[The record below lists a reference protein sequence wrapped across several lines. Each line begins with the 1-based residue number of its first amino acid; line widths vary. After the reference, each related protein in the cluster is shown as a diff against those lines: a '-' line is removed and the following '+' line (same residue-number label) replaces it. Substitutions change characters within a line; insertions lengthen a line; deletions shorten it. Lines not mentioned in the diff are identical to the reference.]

1 MNIVL
6 HLEVTKIRQST
17 QVGANDVEN
26 RITLE
31 GRLKSPDHDVS
42 LGGVQPLSQANG
54 TVRLVDAVEEPELH
68 YDATVAVGRTL
79 VMEEYGDWLV
89 SSIVVLPHK
98 EHREIWDRLKTDKS
112 LRSVRLLLDDEQQN
126 ADTPEKVVLNAK
138 DNFLVD
144 AVDYISNRL
153 IDWLNRWSDN
163 PVWAMLERI
172 RGDIL
177 DDMQRQGVTIDPA
190 RLTRVTLL
198 KRAVLKRCIYGVDL
212 NPMAVELAKVS
223 LWLDAFTLGAPL
235 SFLDHHLKL
244 GNSLI
249 GSRIGHVREA
259 LTTGQIPELL
269 QAFAPT
275 GQPVRA

>member
-144 AVDYISNRL
+144 AVEIEFQH
-153 IDWLNRWSDN
+153 DN
-163 PVWAMLERI
+163 
-172 RGDIL
+172 
-177 DDMQRQGVTIDPA
+177 
-190 RLTRVTLL
+190 
-198 KRAVLKRCIYGVDL
+198 
-212 NPMAVELAKVS
+212 
-223 LWLDAFTLGAPL
+223 GA
-235 SFLDHHLKL
+235 
-244 GNSLI
+244 
-249 GSRIGHVREA
+249 
-259 LTTGQIPELL
+259 
-269 QAFAPT
+269 
-275 GQPVRA
+275 